1 MTLEKTVTTT
11 KETVRFEHA
20 LWIDG
25 KVIRAA
31 RLHARQS
38 LEAAIDRATIETKT
52 ERSLR
57 ADIMHQLEKEI
68 YDRT

>member
-1 MTLEKTVTTT
+1 MTLEKVVTKT
-11 KETVRFEHA
+11 KETVRTEHV

-25 KVIRAA
+25 RVIRAG
-31 RLHARQS
+31 RVHTSLS
-38 LEAAIDRATIETKT
+38 LESAIDRPAIEAEI

-68 YDRT
+68 YDRA